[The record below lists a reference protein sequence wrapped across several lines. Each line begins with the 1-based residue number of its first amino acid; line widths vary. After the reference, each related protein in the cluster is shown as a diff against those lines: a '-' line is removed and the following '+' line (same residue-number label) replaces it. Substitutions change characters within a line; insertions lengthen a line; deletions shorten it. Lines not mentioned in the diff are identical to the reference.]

1 MTVRAKCRVVRK
13 TQYTN
18 VDGKEVTQETVA
30 LQPVYEDGANSQW
43 SKYTPSGEISL
54 TITNPE
60 AYKQFELGK
69 AYFVDFSPA
78 DE

>member
-1 MTVRAKCRVVRK
+1 MTGVSEK
-13 TQYTN
+13 Q
-18 VDGKEVTQETVA
+18 VTQVQVT
-30 LQPVYEDGANSQW
+30 LQPVYDDGANSQW
-43 SKYTPSGEISL
+43 SKYTPSGQLQL

-78 DE
+78 DD